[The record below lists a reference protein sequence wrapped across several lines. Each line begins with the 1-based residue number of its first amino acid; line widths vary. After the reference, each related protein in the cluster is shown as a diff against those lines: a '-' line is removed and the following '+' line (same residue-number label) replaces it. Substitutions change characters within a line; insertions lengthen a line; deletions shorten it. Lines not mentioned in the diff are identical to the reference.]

1 MLWNDPK
8 RLFLTWV
15 QQFSWN
21 IRHKLHTYSIYP
33 LGQKS
38 GLEFFGSSKEC
49 CSSWSEFKNRV
60 FSIFSIDSTKLS
72 SAMKWPKRL
81 FLTWVQ
87 QFSWNIQHKLHT
99 YSIYPLGQNGGQEFF
114 GSSEECCSS
123 WSGCCN
129 SSCAGSCGDQQPLQQ
144 KLQDTPHQQPL
155 SAAMVVMQVSS
166 SYTVLVFVEF
176 SVQICNKL
184 KTGYDL

>member
-1 MLWNDPK
+1 MEYRAQITYLLYISFRSKRWSRIFRVQWRMLLQLKWIKKSRFDSTKLSRGAMKWPQNF
-8 RLFLTWV
+8 FLTWV

-21 IRHKLHTYSIYP
+21 IRHKLHTFSVYP
-33 LGQKS
+33 LGQS
-38 GLEFFGSSKEC
+38 
-49 CSSWSEFKNRV
+49 
-60 FSIFSIDSTKLS
+60 
-72 SAMKWPKRL
+72 
-81 FLTWVQ
+81 
-87 QFSWNIQHKLHT
+87 
-99 YSIYPLGQNGGQEFF
+99 GGQEFF

-166 SYTVLVFVEF
+166 CHTVLFN
-176 SVQICNKL
+176 QIEPL
-184 KTGYDL
+184 KMGSL

>member
-1 MLWNDPK
+1 MVK
-8 RLFLTWV
+8 K
-15 QQFSWN
+15 
-21 IRHKLHTYSIYP
+21 I
-33 LGQKS
+33 
-38 GLEFFGSSKEC
+38 SSPEKNGV
-49 CSSWSEFKNRV
+49 FKNRCLLTKRSLYIYT
-60 FSIFSIDSTKLS
+60 FSTIWPKNLFSDMS
-72 SAMKWPKRL
+72 SAILQEYRA
-81 FLTWVQ
+81 Q
-87 QFSWNIQHKLHT
+87 IT
-99 YSIYPLGQNGGQEFF
+99 YLLYIYPLGQNGGQEFF

-176 SVQICNKL
+176 SVQFCSSTMRPKQFKISIL
-184 KTGYDL
+184 IIIQT

>member
-1 MLWNDPK
+1 MVKN
-8 RLFLTWV
+8 
-15 QQFSWN
+15 FSGRVKN
-21 IRHKLHTYSIYP
+21 AVLVGVNLKI
-33 LGQKS
+33 G
-38 GLEFFGSSKEC
+38 GFFT
-49 CSSWSEFKNRV
+49 
-60 FSIFSIDSTKLS
+60 FSMNPTKLS
-72 SAMKWPKRL
+72 SAMKNL
-81 FLTWVQ
+81 FPYMSSAI
-87 QFSWNIQHKLHT
+87 FMEYIIGHKLHT

-166 SYTVLVFVEF
+166 SCQCSLLFL
-176 SVQICNKL
+176 L
-184 KTGYDL
+184 KRDL

>member
-1 MLWNDPK
+1 M
-8 RLFLTWV
+8 
-15 QQFSWN
+15 
-21 IRHKLHTYSIYP
+21 
-33 LGQKS
+33 
-38 GLEFFGSSKEC
+38 
-49 CSSWSEFKNRV
+49 
-60 FSIFSIDSTKLS
+60 S
-72 SAMKWPKRL
+72 SAI
-81 FLTWVQ
+81 FLEYRAQ
-87 QFSWNIQHKLHT
+87 IT
-99 YSIYPLGQNGGQEFF
+99 YLLYIYPLGQNGGQEFF

-176 SVQICNKL
+176 SVQFCSSTMRPKQFKISILIMIQK
-184 KTGYDL
+184 